1 MRVPRITPVRLV
13 LLLLAAGAFAAV
25 GIALAAPA
33 PGPQHR
39 GTLVQRIR
47 AHSDGVH
54 MHTHGSTDL
63 IAQDIVY
70 HPGDQSGWHYHPG
83 LVLVQVDGPAGE
95 FLTFHDKCHVFN
107 IPTGQSFYETGH
119 KPGLLESPSSN
130 TTDIT
135 VHVMYV
141 LPTGAPARINTDP
154 PNCDH
159 HGHNHQPHR

>member
-1 MRVPRITPVRLV
+1 MRFPRITPVRVV

-25 GIALAAPA
+25 GVALATPA

-70 HPGDQSGWHYHPG
+70 HPGDTSGWHYHPG
-83 LVLVQVDGPAGE
+83 VVLIELTGAAGDHLV
-95 FLTFHDKCHVFN
+95 FHDQHCRTFM
-107 IPTGQSFYETGH
+107 IPTSGAFHEVGH
-119 KPGLLESPSSN
+119 KPGMVESPN
-130 TTDIT
+130 TNTGDIT
-135 VHVMYV
+135 AHVMYI
-141 LPTGAPARINTDP
+141 LPTGAAPRVNTDP
-154 PNCDH
+154 PPCARH
-159 HGHNHQPHR
+159 